1 MSDSILSESARR
13 QKQRQKIK
21 LESVEEI
28 LHRLLAPDTGVFN
41 KALKNQFSLPAL
53 VCWVG
58 SHRESS
64 LHFILEG

>member
-53 VCWVG
+53 VC
-58 SHRESS
+58 
-64 LHFILEG
+64 